1 MIQKE
6 SGGDVFDC
14 RLAFYDLYYSLPQTK
29 NPRRLGFLVT
39 VKKTK
44 IIKNKKV
51 RKTKWQMKRM

>member
-29 NPRRLGFLVT
+29 NPKRLGFLVIHQIQ
-39 VKKTK
+39 KQKYFK
-44 IIKNKKV
+44 I
-51 RKTKWQMKRM
+51 RK